1 VSTESGSDR
10 VLALSLWE
18 RVGRGL
24 SGENV
29 AYQYFFKRGRSGHS
43 KTENCLVP
51 GRAGPLPS
59 PLPQGEGERR
69 LLYLEESQFPISIGH
84 PVATPTRRGN
94 DLSTQRLIISW
105 HLARHSYLF
114 SSQPD
119 TDKKP
124 DSGQRRRDK
133 REACES

>member
-1 VSTESGSDR
+1 MDMTLRRRCRHHEVSTESGSDR

-29 AYQYFFKRGRSGHS
+29 AYQYFFKRGRSAHS

-51 GRAGPLPS
+51 GRVGPLPS

-69 LLYLEESQFPISIGH
+69 LLYLEESQFPFQKDTRSL
-84 PVATPTRRGN
+84 PRRRGT
-94 DLSTQRLIISW
+94 DLSTQRLTISW
-105 HLARHSYLF
+105 NLARHSCLF
-114 SSQPD
+114 SSQPE
-119 TDKKP
+119 T
-124 DSGQRRRDK
+124 
-133 REACES
+133 